1 MTTRLMQHLCQS
13 MQEEKICNM
22 RKDKTKPTGVA
33 RTFREEH
40 NIKRENA
47 IKQLERFKAFEA
59 SHNMY
64 HYRFPNGMIIS
75 ASTKEG
81 LEEMKAALEAKK

>member
-1 MTTRLMQHLCQS
+1 MITRLMQHLCQS

>member
-1 MTTRLMQHLCQS
+1 M
-13 MQEEKICNM
+13 I
-22 RKDKTKPTGVA
+22 KDKTKPTGIA

-47 IKQLERFKAFEA
+47 IKQLEKFKAFEA

-64 HYRFPNGMIIS
+64 HYRFPNGMTIS
-75 ASTKEG
+75 ASTKES

>member
-1 MTTRLMQHLCQS
+1 
-13 MQEEKICNM
+13 M

-33 RTFREEH
+33 RTFSEERKREQ
-40 NIKRENA
+40 ENA
-47 IKQLERFKAFEA
+47 IRQLEKMKEFE
-59 SHNMY
+59 SRHTV
-64 HYRFPNGMIIS
+64 YRYGFPNGVIIS

>member
-1 MTTRLMQHLCQS
+1 
-13 MQEEKICNM
+13 M

-47 IKQLERFKAFEA
+47 IKQLEKFKAFEA

-64 HYRFPNGMIIS
+64 RHVFPNGMIIS
-75 ASTKEG
+75 SSKKENI
-81 LEEMKAALEAKK
+81 EYMKEVFEARK

>member
-1 MTTRLMQHLCQS
+1 
-13 MQEEKICNM
+13 M

-33 RTFREEH
+33 RTFREER
-40 NIKRENA
+40 IREREKA
-47 IKQLERFKAFEA
+47 IKHLEKLKEFEA
-59 SHNMY
+59 SHTMY
-64 HYRFPNGMIIS
+64 RYRFPNGMTIS